1 MNEERQA
8 YRIKQ
13 ALDYGLQDISPANT
27 RRLEAARHLAL
38 ARQKQAERQ
47 LVASTTAGFS
57 FPNTFGKASLPNGFR
72 QGLAIVGLLLGM
84 WISFY
89 WHSEQYV
96 AEIAATDSAL
106 LADDLPPDVLQDNE
120 FLAWL
125 IDNTD
130 DTAENA
136 LSEE

>member
-13 ALDYGLQDISPANT
+13 ALDHGLQDIAPANA

-38 ARQKQAERQ
+38 TRQKQAESQ
-47 LVASTTAGFS
+47 LLANTTTGFS
-57 FPNTFGKASLPNGFR
+57 FSTPFGRGTLPSGFR
-72 QGLAIVGLLLGM
+72 QGLAIIGLLLGM

-125 IDNTD
+125 ID
-130 DTAENA
+130 DTAEEA